1 MNDNLL
7 LSQDALEFLNIKE
20 CFFITDSFEQIIFRP
35 IYMEVDKWIVTAASC
50 LSSFGT
56 VRIVFLEKQFEF
68 LCASEPIKIENFS
81 SCYMIIFKEKLP
93 ENILIKL
100 MQVKKTFRSSS
111 RRSEE
116 RFEIGISKHKK
127 FGFNSPVQYFL
138 FNERKM
144 QCFVNNVSVHGA
156 MITTENFEAKTGERI
171 KLLFSFENPL
181 EKISQVALVVNRNF
195 ISSGFLRLSLNF
207 IEPISFLWQKRICSF
222 AEKN

>member
-7 LSQDALEFLNIKE
+7 LSQDALDFLDIKE

-35 IYMEVDKWIVTAASC
+35 IYMEIDKWIVISSAC

-56 VRIVFLEKQFEF
+56 ARIVFLENQFEVS
-68 LCASEPIKIENFS
+68 CSVEPIKIENFS
-81 SCYMIIFKEKLP
+81 NCYMLIFKDKLP

-116 RFEIGISKHKK
+116 RFEIGIAKYKN
-127 FGFNSPVQYFL
+127 FGFSSPVQYFL
-138 FNERKM
+138 FNERKV
-144 QCFVNNVSVHGA
+144 QCFVNNASVHGA
-156 MITTENFEAKTGERI
+156 MITTENLEVKTGERI

-181 EKISQVALVVNRNF
+181 EKIPQFALVVNRNSF
-195 ISSGFLRLSLNF
+195 TGGFLRLSLNF